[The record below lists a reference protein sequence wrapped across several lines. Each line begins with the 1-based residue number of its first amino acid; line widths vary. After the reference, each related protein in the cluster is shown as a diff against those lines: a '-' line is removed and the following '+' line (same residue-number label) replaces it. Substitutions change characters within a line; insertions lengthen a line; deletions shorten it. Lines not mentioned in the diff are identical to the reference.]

1 MWNIICFIRSNE
13 IIMTKRIFIFTIFTI
28 LISCSEKHVSFE
40 NYATYPVKFAKK
52 NFVYPNNEFEIFL
65 PSNWE
70 SKIENYEDND
80 EIILGIDAVSKPNN
94 ENFINAMSIQKMKP
108 FSLNN
113 SLKSEY
119 DNILEKIQQGTS
131 LKIIDSGKTD
141 FLTNEAY
148 FIHSKSNTGTYGELE
163 MITIIIKSK
172 NDDNYYHLNAS
183 APTVKELKTNMSI
196 MINCFK
202 TFKQNN

>member
-1 MWNIICFIRSNE
+1 
-13 IIMTKRIFIFTIFTI
+13 
-28 LISCSEKHVSFE
+28 
-40 NYATYPVKFAKK
+40 
-52 NFVYPNNEFEIFL
+52 
-65 PSNWE
+65 
-70 SKIENYEDND
+70 
-80 EIILGIDAVSKPNN
+80 
-94 ENFINAMSIQKMKP
+94 MSIQKMKP

-131 LKIIDSGKTD
+131 LNIIDSGKTD

-163 MITIIIKSK
+163 MITIITKSSTENK
-172 NDDNYYHLNAS
+172 YFYLNAS
-183 APTVKELKTNMSI
+183 ASRTKELNKNMS
-196 MINCFK
+196 MMLSCLK

>member
-1 MWNIICFIRSNE
+1 MI
-13 IIMTKRIFIFTIFTI
+13 KKIFIIVFVSL
-28 LISCSEKHVSFE
+28 LISCSEKQFTLE
-40 NYATYPVKFAKK
+40 NYTNHPVKFAKK
-52 NFVYPNNEFEIFL
+52 NFIYPNNEFEIFL
-65 PSNWE
+65 PLNWE

-94 ENFINAMSIQKMKP
+94 ENFINAISIQKMKP

-141 FLTNEAY
+141 SFTNEAY
-148 FIHSKSNTGTYGELE
+148 FIHSKSNTGNYGELE

-183 APTVKELKTNMSI
+183 APTVKELKMNMSI
-196 MINCFK
+196 MINCLK

>member
-1 MWNIICFIRSNE
+1 MIKKTFILV
-13 IIMTKRIFIFTIFTI
+13 FISL
-28 LISCSEKHVSFE
+28 LISCSEKQFTLE
-40 NYATYPVKFAKK
+40 NYTNHPVKFAKK
-52 NFVYPNNEFEIFL
+52 NFVYPNNEFEILL
-65 PSNWE
+65 PLNWE
-70 SKIENYEDND
+70 SKIENYEDNG
-80 EIILGIDAVSKPNN
+80 EIILGINAVSKPDN

-131 LKIIDSGKTD
+131 LNIIDSGKTD

-163 MITIIIKSK
+163 MITIIIKSE

-183 APTVKELKTNMSI
+183 APTVKELKTNMSL
-196 MINCFK
+196 MINCFE